1 MLNQAKP
8 RGGWREFL
16 KTTAAA
22 PVLRQ
27 ALEVLPATS
36 LHHLALR
43 INKSLRGTLATV
55 YDR

>member
-16 KTTAAA
+16 KTTAFHS
-22 PVLRQ
+22 VLRQ

-43 INKSLRGTLATV
+43 INKSLR
-55 YDR
+55 